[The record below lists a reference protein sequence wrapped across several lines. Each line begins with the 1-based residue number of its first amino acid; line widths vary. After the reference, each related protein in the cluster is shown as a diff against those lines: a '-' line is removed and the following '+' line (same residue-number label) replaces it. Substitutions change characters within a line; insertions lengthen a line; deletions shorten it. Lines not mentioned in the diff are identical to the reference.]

1 MTGSEGERP
10 NNPRQVQY
18 PPPRAAIVRS
28 AGETPSERYLAQLA
42 DRSFLRLW
50 SYPNTFIDKKRG
62 GKGDGKELCDLLV
75 VCGDYVLIF
84 SDKSIAWPDGQDLG
98 LAWRRWARRSIAKP
112 IAQIRGAQ
120 RWISQF
126 ADRIFLDRQCT
137 QKLPV
142 ALPPLDRRKVHGIV
156 IALGAGQASARHF
169 RGGVGSLAIDPEI
182 KGEAHWLDEQAPPL
196 TIGDVAPD
204 GAFIHVLDDATLD
217 ILLGEL
223 DTISDFT
230 AYLTKKEAFIR
241 SSRLVFAG
249 GEEDLLAYYMKT
261 MNAAGQHDFSKP
273 DGASFGEGEHI
284 TFEPGLY
291 ADVRRHPQYIAKR
304 QADRTSYLWDNLIN
318 AFTQTVMDGTSLVP
332 DGQST
337 EVAYLERG
345 LRHMALVSRFH
356 RRIMGDGIRRGASE
370 KPRT

>member
-1 MTGSEGERP
+1 M
-10 NNPRQVQY
+10 
-18 PPPRAAIVRS
+18 
-28 AGETPSERYLAQLA
+28 
-42 DRSFLRLW
+42 
-50 SYPNTFIDKKRG
+50 
-62 GKGDGKELCDLLV
+62 
-75 VCGDYVLIF
+75 
-84 SDKSIAWPDGQDLG
+84 
-98 LAWRRWARRSIAKP
+98 
-112 IAQIRGAQ
+112 
-120 RWISQF
+120 
-126 ADRIFLDRQCT
+126 
-137 QKLPV
+137 
-142 ALPPLDRRKVHGIV
+142 
-156 IALGAGQASARHF
+156 
-169 RGGVGSLAIDPEI
+169 
-182 KGEAHWLDEQAPPL
+182 
-196 TIGDVAPD
+196 APD

-356 RRIMGDGIRRGASE
+356 RRIMGDGIAGALQKSLEHERFSRSFVPGPTDPNQETAFFFMTIAVPSFQLPGGYDQYRQMRVSMLEAYGYALLEKHPKLRRVVGIAREPLSREADTGLSEDLMILEDVVWNDELKRKLTERKKIFNIMTEGNLTERPAQGNEFPDVLMRSTPYPFRGNRKERRRRMAQARRKAS
-370 KPRT
+370 KPKR